1 MNLIKY
7 VVDNNETFIN
17 HFPSLGICALDD
29 LLDSIRHDHLDRR
42 GADVFLGFWFPLY
55 YELKILLLIWLLSPA
70 TRGSSFLYRQVI
82 HPTLS
87 KKEEDMDDFVKKF
100 KEESYSLGVK

>member
-1 MNLIKY
+1 MTYWIVFAMLTLTEE
-7 VVDNNETFIN
+7 V
-17 HFPSLGICALDD
+17 AD
-29 LLDSIRHDHLDRR
+29 L
-42 GADVFLGFWFPLY
+42 FLGFWFPLY

-82 HPTLS
+82 HPTLT